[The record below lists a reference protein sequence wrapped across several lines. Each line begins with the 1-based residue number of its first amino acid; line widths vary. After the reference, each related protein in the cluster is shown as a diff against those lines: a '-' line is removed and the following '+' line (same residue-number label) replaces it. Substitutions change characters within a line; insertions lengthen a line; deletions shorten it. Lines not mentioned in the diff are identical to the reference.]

1 VYVPGAT
8 RDAVDAGVGRALESA
23 DDVAFRVAH
32 RQQDGRG
39 LLELLLA
46 QRVPARGGRVA
57 ALLGDLRLLLLA
69 DLLAGLERLPEVV
82 GEGRA
87 EGRVGGGEVV
97 VTLEALLPEAERAAR
112 DVPPGVADREQVGV
126 LLERLGRDLA
136 QRRVVVE
143 DVEAPAEGR
152 ADEVVLARWITR
164 SRNGMFGAPPVSLT
178 HCSPPSTVKKTPNSV
193 PAKSRSG
200 LTWSCTMRQTRCRSG
215 RSPAID
221 AQERPR
227 SVLLST

>member
-1 VYVPGAT
+1 VH
-8 RDAVDAGVGRALESA
+8 AVDAGVGRAGESA

-32 RQQDGRG
+32 RQHDGGG
-39 LLELLLA
+39 LLEFLFA
-46 QRVPARGGRVA
+46 DHVPARGGRVA

-112 DVPPGVADREQVGV
+112 DVPPGVAHREQVGV
-126 LLERLGRDLA
+126 LLERLVRDLP

-143 DVEAPAEGR
+143 DVEAPSEGR
-152 ADEVVLARWITR
+152 ADEIV
-164 SRNGMFGAPPVSLT
+164 
-178 HCSPPSTVKKTPNSV
+178 
-193 PAKSRSG
+193 
-200 LTWSCTMRQTRCRSG
+200 
-215 RSPAID
+215 
-221 AQERPR
+221 
-227 SVLLST
+227 LSTSGSPDHGTGCSAHRR